1 MEPTNELKLVCLSD
15 RILVTVNYEKNPA
28 VITKTARENQML
40 EEIKRVLRKC
50 DRKFQGKFHL
60 FFSTPRDD
68 KTSALRS
75 RAGKKLVKPAYINLN
90 RNENLK
96 KGI

>member
-15 RILVTVNYEKNPA
+15 RILVTVNYEENPA

-40 EEIKRVLRKC
+40 EVIKRVLRKC

-60 FFSTPRDD
+60 FFQRHAD
-68 KTSALRS
+68 KTSTLRS
-75 RAGKKLVKPAYINLN
+75 RDGKKLVKPAHIN

-96 KGI
+96 KRS